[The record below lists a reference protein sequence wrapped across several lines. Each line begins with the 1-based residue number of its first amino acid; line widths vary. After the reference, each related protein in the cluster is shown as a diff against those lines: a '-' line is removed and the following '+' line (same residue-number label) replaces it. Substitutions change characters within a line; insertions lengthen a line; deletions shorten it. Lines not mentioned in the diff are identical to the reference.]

1 MSLKGRLRRVAREAE
16 GDGIMLRQK
25 DGTTRVFDAMEVNAQ
40 MFLAQM
46 DLFTTSEPRIDNE
59 VLEAVRGATP
69 ESRQAFEE
77 RFGPITFSGAVVSG
91 EAGEGWVEVY
101 TLDETGVVEKVR
113 YEGDSE
119 EAIRIREGAKSG
131 GAA

>member
-1 MSLKGRLRRVAREAE
+1 MSLKGRLRRVAREVE
-16 GDGIMLRQK
+16 GDGIVLRLK

-46 DLFTTSEPRIDNE
+46 NLFTTSGPRIDNE

-77 RFGPITFSGAVVSG
+77 RFGPIAMSGHVISA
-91 EAGEGWVEVY
+91 EWVEVY
-101 TLDETGVVEKVR
+101 TLDEDGAVEKVR
-113 YEGDSE
+113 HEGASE
-119 EAIRIREGAKSG
+119 EAIRIREGAKASPG
-131 GAA
+131 GAAY